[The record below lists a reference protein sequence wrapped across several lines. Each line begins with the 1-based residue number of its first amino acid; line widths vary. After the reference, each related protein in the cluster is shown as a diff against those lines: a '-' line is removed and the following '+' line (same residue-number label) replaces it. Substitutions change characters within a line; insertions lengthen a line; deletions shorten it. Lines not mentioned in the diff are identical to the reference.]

1 MKFFTSPKKRLI
13 IACIALA
20 AIISGIAVFTL
31 TGNAETPTN
40 NVSRQATVTRG
51 DIVQGLSETGSASVN
66 TVSTELDID
75 LEIDDSRLDLDVI
88 IDELYVRAGERV
100 SKGQPLFSIDETS
113 LNTARNTL
121 ENEYNSALLKLE
133 QAKIQQQ
140 LGAIEAQAT
149 LDTDK
154 STGELAEQIYN
165 NSVTE
170 IDNTLASYRQKV
182 SEDEEDLANYQ
193 TLYNTYDERTAV
205 LESFKLIMEQA
216 EDTLESVQ
224 EAFDDYKEDYNTE
237 YNTYT
242 NYKNNIEEW
251 AEEVTDAST
260 NLDYLNSRFENMDPS
275 DELYQSYSQAIT
287 SSQNTYISLA
297 DQLNTAIDYINKYR
311 DIYNEYTSFED
322 RLEAAEDAYD
332 EAKEIYDE
340 YQSDYNELFGSD
352 GKDDLL
358 RKLQNMEI
366 TLANDKLTLEEYEM
380 NYDINVQTAANEMSK
395 NQTTGETAELN
406 YSSTLNELELN
417 ILTAQNEVDTLAAA
431 VNKLNSSL
439 DGNQLLAP
447 TDGLVT
453 NISFS
458 AGDEVSLLEAYIT
471 IAESDE
477 INIFLTFDEDD
488 IADISLDQLALV
500 TFDSMPNVTFEGKVN
515 AISIT
520 AFRAGAATTTYEVTV
535 NVTADG
541 LEDIYDGMSCNVELV
556 TDRVQDVLY
565 VSSRAISTDAN
576 GKSTVKVQKED
587 GSTEIREITTGFTDG
602 SNVEVTS
609 GLSEGEIV
617 LIESQVGSSTNNAS
631 QTTGG
636 QPSGMAPA
644 EQEGTSNNTSM
655 PQMPSAAQ

>member
-1 MKFFTSPKKRLI
+1 MKFFATPKKRII
-13 IACIALA
+13 IAVVVLL
-20 AIISGIAVFTL
+20 AIIVSAVTFAAQKSDEPSTNTL
-31 TGNAETPTN
+31 
-40 NVSRQATVTRG
+40 SRQATVTRG

-66 TVSTELDID
+66 TVSTQLDID

-88 IDELYVRAGERV
+88 IDDIYVRAGERV
-100 SKGQPLFSIDETS
+100 TKGQPLFSIDETS

-133 QAKIQQQ
+133 QAEIQQQ
-140 LGAIEAQAT
+140 LGAIEAEAT
-149 LDTDK
+149 MDSDK

-165 NSVTE
+165 NAVTE

-205 LESFKLIMEQA
+205 LQSFELIMEQA
-216 EDTLESVQ
+216 EDTLESTQ
-224 EAFDDYKEDYNTE
+224 EAFDDYKEDYDTE

-242 NYKNNIEEW
+242 NYKNNIDEW
-251 AEEVTDAST
+251 AEEVTEAST
-260 NLDYLNSRFENMDPS
+260 NLDYLNSRYESMDPS

-358 RKLQNMEI
+358 RKLQNMEL
-366 TLANDKLTLEEYEM
+366 TLANDKLTLENYEM
-380 NYDINVQTAANEMSK
+380 NYDMNVQTALNEMEK

-417 ILTAQNEVDTLAAA
+417 ILTAQNQVDTLAAA

-439 DGNQLLAP
+439 DGNQLLSP
-447 TDGLVT
+447 TDGLIT

-458 AGDEVSLLEAYIT
+458 EGDEVSLLEAYIT

-500 TFDSMPNVTFEGKVN
+500 TFDSMPDVTFEGKVN

-535 NVTADG
+535 NVAAEG
-541 LEDIYDGMSCNVELV
+541 LEDIYDGMSCSVELV

-565 VSSRAISTDAN
+565 ISSRAISTDEN

-609 GLSEGEIV
+609 GLSEGETI
-617 LIESQVGSSTNNAS
+617 LIESQINTSTNSKNS
-631 QTTGG
+631 ESS
-636 QPSGMAPA
+636 P
-644 EQEGTSNNTSM
+644 
-655 PQMPSAAQ
+655 MPSSSGEKSGDNAPQVMVMQ

>member
-1 MKFFTSPKKRLI
+1 MKFFATPKKRII
-13 IACIALA
+13 IAVVVLL
-20 AIISGIAVFTL
+20 AIIVSAVTFAAQKSDEPSTNTL
-31 TGNAETPTN
+31 
-40 NVSRQATVTRG
+40 SRQATVTRG

-66 TVSTELDID
+66 TVSTQLDID

-100 SKGQPLFSIDETS
+100 SKGQPLFSIDQTS

-165 NSVTE
+165 NTITE

-182 SEDEEDLANYQ
+182 AEDEEDLANYQ

-205 LESFKLIMEQA
+205 LQSFELIMEQA

-224 EAFDDYKEDYNTE
+224 EAFDDYKEDYSTE

-275 DELYQSYSQAIT
+275 DELYQSYSQSIT

-340 YQSDYNELFGSD
+340 YNSDYNELFGSD

-380 NYDINVQTAANEMSK
+380 NYDINVQTAANEMTK

-500 TFDSMPNVTFEGKVN
+500 TFDSMPDVTFEGKVN

-541 LEDIYDGMSCNVELV
+541 LEDIYDGMSCSVELV

-609 GLSEGEIV
+609 GLSEGETI

>member
-1 MKFFTSPKKRLI
+1 MKFFTTPKKRII
-13 IACIALA
+13 IAVVVLLA
-20 AIISGIAVFTL
+20 IVFSAVTFASQKSSKNATNTL
-31 TGNAETPTN
+31 
-40 NVSRQATVTRG
+40 SRQETVTRG

-66 TVSTELDID
+66 TVSTQLDID
-75 LEIDDSRLDLDVI
+75 LEIDDSRLDLDVL
-88 IDELYVRAGERV
+88 IDEIFVRAGERV
-100 SKGQPLFSIDETS
+100 TKGQPLFSIDETS

-140 LGAIEAQAT
+140 LGSIEAQAT
-149 LDTDK
+149 MDSDK

-165 NSVTE
+165 NAVTE
-170 IDNTLASYRQKV
+170 IDNTLAAYKQKV
-182 SEDEEDLANYQ
+182 AEDEEDLANYQ

-205 LESFKLIMEQA
+205 LESFEMIMEQA
-216 EDTLESVQ
+216 EDTLESTQ
-224 EAFDDYKEDYNTE
+224 EAFDDYKEDYDTE

-242 NYKNNIEEW
+242 NYKNNIDEW
-251 AEEVTDAST
+251 AEEVSDAST
-260 NLDYLNSRFENMDPS
+260 NMDYLNSRFENMDPS
-275 DELYQSYSQAIT
+275 DEMYQSYVQTIT
-287 SSQNTYISLA
+287 SSQNTFVSLA
-297 DQLNTAIDYINKYR
+297 DQLNTAIDYLNKYR

-332 EAKEIYDE
+332 EAKEIYDD

-352 GKDDLL
+352 GKDDIL

-380 NYDINVQTAANEMSK
+380 NYDVNVQAALNEKSK

-406 YSSTLNELELN
+406 YSSTLTELELN
-417 ILTAQNEVDTLAAA
+417 ILTAQNQVDTLAAA

-447 TDGLVT
+447 TDGLIT
-453 NISFS
+453 NISFDE
-458 AGDEVSLLEAYIT
+458 GDEVSLLEAFIT

-488 IADISLDQLALV
+488 IADITLDQLALV
-500 TFDSMPNVTFEGKVN
+500 TFDSMPDVTFEGKVD

-535 NVTADG
+535 NVTAEG

-556 TDRVQDVLY
+556 TDRVQDVIC
-565 VSSRAISTDAN
+565 VSKRAITTDEN
-576 GKSTVKVQKED
+576 GVSTVKVQKDD
-587 GSTEIREITTGFTDG
+587 GTTEIREITTGFTDG
-602 SNVEVTS
+602 STVEVLS

-617 LIESQVGSSTNNAS
+617 LIESQI
-631 QTTGG
+631 
-636 QPSGMAPA
+636 
-644 EQEGTSNNTSM
+644 NTSTDNKNSENS
-655 PQMPSAAQ
+655 PMPSSSGENFGGNAPQIMVMQ